1 MAQYGNQRVEFSGQ
15 TTEFEDILMA
25 KGIITKEQALLNK
38 GMDPDLVADVLVN
51 DQLTAMGFF
60 DDPEVDNG
68 PTRAEVV
75 AATANFAEL
84 DELEV
89 GSAQVHR

>member
-1 MAQYGNQRVEFSGQ
+1 MAQFGNQRVEFSGE
-15 TTEFEDILMA
+15 TTQFEDILMD

-38 GMDPDLVADVLVN
+38 GMDPDLVADVIVK
-51 DQLTAMGFF
+51 DKLTELGFF

-68 PTRAEVV
+68 PTKAE
-75 AATANFAEL
+75 AIEATANLDEL

-89 GSAQVHR
+89 S

>member
-1 MAQYGNQRVEFSGQ
+1 M
-15 TTEFEDILMA
+15 D

-38 GMDPDLVADVLVN
+38 GMDPDLVADVIVK
-51 DQLTAMGFF
+51 DKLTELGFF

-68 PTRAEVV
+68 PTAAE
-75 AATANFAEL
+75 AIEATANLEEL

-89 GSAQVHR
+89 PYQS

>member
-1 MAQYGNQRVEFSGQ
+1 MAQFGNQRVEFSAE
-15 TTEFEDILMA
+15 TTQFEDILMD

-38 GMDPDLVADVLVN
+38 GMDPDLVADVIVK
-51 DQLTAMGFF
+51 DKLTELGFF

-68 PTRAEVV
+68 PTAAE
-75 AATANFAEL
+75 AIEATANLEEL

-89 GSAQVHR
+89 PYQS